1 MAKSALVVDDSR
13 VALAALSRLLKDHGL
28 AVETAESGS
37 EAIDYLRMNLY
48 PSVIF
53 LDHMMPGMD
62 GFETLRTLK
71 SDPRTSKVPVVMYT
85 STEGESY
92 MGQAL
97 AAGAVDVLRKPINP
111 VELLRIL
118 QRFKPQPEQELP
130 PRTAPP
136 KETRTR
142 APTASDIV
150 ALVPPPAA
158 SAPAASTSNLPSGR
172 PMPAIDVGYEP
183 SAMVMGSHDTPS
195 PAIETNTNTQH
206 TSKPKIIKWLIG
218 GLYTLLLLLPTIWYF
233 TQYQQAYESRM
244 ELLQENAKLKSEI
257 QRAVSADESDQ
268 LKVSLAT
275 QERTAQQQV
284 RTLART
290 IAWALNLHGQ
300 YDVDQLPLGDE
311 TLNRMRELI
320 ARLTVA
326 DFRGQV
332 RIDTHVAE
340 FCLVRDEQGVY
351 RMPPRNLPFSRC
363 EVVTYSPEYA
373 ALLGRR
379 QSTGFARFLAE
390 EAPDDKIKIEVVSL
404 GKSRPLAPYPDR
416 LLVQTAGEW
425 NQVAR
430 INNRIEITLAPAP

>member
-13 VALAALSRLLKDHGL
+13 VALAALSRMLKDHGL

-130 PRTAPP
+130 LRTAPP

-142 APTASDIV
+142 APTANDIV
-150 ALVPPPAA
+150 ALVPPLAA
-158 SAPAASTSNLPSGR
+158 NTSSLPSSR
-172 PMPAIDVGYEP
+172 PMPAIDVGHEP
-183 SAMVMGSHDTPS
+183 SAVVMGAHDTPS
-195 PAIETNTNTQH
+195 PAIETDTNAQP
-206 TSKPKIIKWLIG
+206 TSGSKITKWLLIG

-233 TQYQQAYESRM
+233 VQYQQVYESRM
-244 ELLQENAKLKSEI
+244 GLLQENAKLKSEI
-257 QRAVSADESDQ
+257 QRAVGADESDQ
-268 LKVSLAT
+268 LRVNLAA
-275 QERTAQQQV
+275 QERSAQQQA
-284 RTLART
+284 RTLAKT